1 MATITNPADRQ
12 AVSKA
17 QNAYINATEDLRQAQ
32 KYYPSKVAEEQ
43 AKVAQTRAELLKVTS
58 SAESNATAAST
69 TPQNSGQNVAQA
81 QQARDNGAPI
91 QNPPPASI
99 RVDPI
104 TGRVVPANAAPA
116 TNATGYSPNANT
128 GTNAPNRS
136 LTNTQTVPPPTAQP
150 TLGGTLLNYGSAA
163 LSAIAAAAPSIARG
177 DIIGGIVAAA
187 GGAANSLARSA
198 FDDYGNN
205 VKARINQIAKSGNNS
220 KVTPQPNVLDK
231 YSSYTY
237 NISLYMLSPKDYV
250 DMVNKKT
257 HAIPGA
263 QLLMQTGGAPMVDP
277 NTKGQPGRNQFFPL
291 DYYLDEVK
299 VTSLMP
305 GKGTRSPHSA
315 MEVTFRIIEPNGIS
329 LLDNLYQAI
338 KQYTGKTENYN
349 SQNYLMV
356 ISFYGYDQLGNLV
369 KASAADQFTSTGLA
383 DKTAIVEKYIPFRF
397 TNIKFRIANKLTEY
411 ECSAVAI
418 QNSIATGQ
426 AWGTIPYNVELTATT
441 VGDLFGGKAKYGTT
455 DIDIRESTKFLL
467 NAALGKNPA
476 PPKASSAP
484 KKTIITGLVEALNQ
498 YEKEHVD
505 DGIFDVANDYN
516 IIFTDDIIASADTV
530 PPGSTDKSK
539 TPMNSGSSAA
549 QQKNPA
555 TQSMDPNS
563 KNTSATAGT
572 QILQFIDQ
580 TIKTSTYI
588 SSQQKYI
595 VDPNSQELIPNGGQ
609 TDAVGWYRVGL
620 QATPKE
626 YDYKRNDYAYS
637 ITYQISPYLVSNIQ
651 SPWFYDGVF
660 RGVQKQ
666 YDYWFTGTNTEIL
679 SYEQNFNALFF
690 MVANTPQAINTLD
703 YREVQKY
710 MYQTRS
716 NESDQGNEGKVNEGG
731 ASAADR
737 LYSPGDL
744 SEVKISIVGDPGWLI
759 QGEVWSGVAGTS
771 FSYDPFLPDGTI
783 NTESQEALFEIR
795 FNKPVDYDIQTGV
808 MDPAQRIQGANA
820 KISRPPNAAD
830 TGPTQSYVYKTKQ
843 VVSVFAKGKFTQDI
857 DGVLINFP
865 IADNKA
871 GTKTNAANGRT
882 TTNAAGAATSVTRDL
897 SGNASV
903 NSKGFL
909 GGTGVPGVKGL
920 ATKAIPNTTNYS
932 GGTSS
937 TAQTPEARAAAAVR
951 GSPPAK
957 APTVGGNPVG
967 SPSATTNTNP
977 QTGGTRQTDSTTIQM
992 VNGGIPAW
1000 SAADPA
1006 AWQQYRDYQQA
1017 QYNTIYNER
1026 VASLTAQAKRNT
1038 KDGVVPADEVSRI
1051 NTSSRFIAES
1061 QSMDNALLKYADQIA
1076 AAGFATKSTST
1087 STTTTPTTRGSSQ
1100 PMNLSD
1106 Y

>member
-1 MATITNPADRQ
+1 MAT
-12 AVSKA
+12 
-17 QNAYINATEDLRQAQ
+17 
-32 KYYPSKVAEEQ
+32 
-43 AKVAQTRAELLKVTS
+43 
-58 SAESNATAAST
+58 T
-69 TPQNSGQNVAQA
+69 TQNSGQTVAQA

-116 TNATGYSPNANT
+116 TNATGYSPNTTT

-136 LTNTQTVPPPTAQP
+136 LTTTQTVPPPTAQP
-150 TLGGTLLNYGSAA
+150 TLGSTLYNYGAAA
-163 LSAIAAAAPSIARG
+163 LSGIAAAAPSIARG
-177 DIIGGIVAAA
+177 NVIGGIVAGA
-187 GGAANSLARSA
+187 GAAANSLARSA

-231 YSSYTY
+231 YASYTY

-263 QLLMQTGGAPMVDP
+263 QLLMQTGGAPMRDP
-277 NTKGQPGRNQFFPL
+277 NTVGQPGRNQFFPL

-338 KQYTGKTENYN
+338 KQYTGKTENYS

-369 KASAADQFTSTGLA
+369 KASAADQFTSSGLA

-397 TNIKFRIANKLTEY
+397 TNIKFCIANKLTEY

-441 VGDLFGGKAKYGTT
+441 VGDLFGGKAKYGTLNA
-455 DIDIRESTKFLL
+455 DLRESTKFLL
-467 NAALGKNPA
+467 NAALGNNPA
-476 PPKASSAP
+476 PPKVSSAP
-484 KKTIITGLVEALNQ
+484 KKTIVTGLVEALNQ
-498 YEKEHVD
+498 YEEEHVKE
-505 DGIFDVANDYN
+505 GIFDVANDYN

-588 SSQQKYI
+588 SSQQRYI
-595 VDPNSQELIPNGGQ
+595 VDPTSQELVPNGGQ

-651 SPWFYDGVF
+651 SPWFFDGVF

-666 YDYWFTGTNTEIL
+666 YDYWFTGTNTEVL

-690 MVANTPQAINTLD
+690 MIANTPQAINTLD

-716 NESDQGNEGKVNEGG
+716 NESDQGNAGKVNEGG

-744 SEVKISIVGDPGWLI
+744 SEVKISIVGDPAWLI

-795 FNKPVDYDIQTGV
+795 FNKPVDYDIGTGV
-808 MDPAQRIQGANA
+808 MDPSQRIQGANA

-865 IADNKA
+865 IAENKA
-871 GTKTNAANGRT
+871 GTKINAADGRT
-882 TTNAAGAATSVTRDL
+882 TTNAGGAATSVTRDL

-903 NSKGFL
+903 NSTGIL
-909 GGTGVPGVKGL
+909 GGTGRPGVKGL
-920 ATKAIPNTTNYS
+920 ATKAISGTTNYS

-951 GSPPAK
+951 EAPPAK

-967 SPSATTNTNP
+967 SPSAATNTDP
-977 QTGGTRQTDSTTIQM
+977 QTGGTRQTETTNFQFI
-992 VNGGIPAW
+992 NGGLPAW
-1000 SAADPA
+1000 GAADPTGY
-1006 AWQQYRDYQQA
+1006 QQYQEYQQE
-1017 QYNTIYNER
+1017 QYNTIYNEQ
-1026 VASLTAQAKRNT
+1026 VASLTKQAKKNS
-1038 KDGVVPADEVSRI
+1038 KDGVVQPNELSRI
-1051 NTSSRFIAES
+1051 QQSSSRVAEINS
-1061 QSMDNALLKYADQIA
+1061 VNAAELKYADQIV
-1076 AAGFATKSTST
+1076 AAGYATKSTST
-1087 STTTTPTTRGSSQ
+1087 STTTIPTTRGSSQ

>member
-1 MATITNPADRQ
+1 MATT
-12 AVSKA
+12 S
-17 QNAYINATEDLRQAQ
+17 QNA
-32 KYYPSKVAEEQ
+32 
-43 AKVAQTRAELLKVTS
+43 
-58 SAESNATAAST
+58 
-69 TPQNSGQNVAQA
+69 GQNVAQA
-81 QQARDNGAPI
+81 QQARDDGALV
-91 QNPPPASI
+91 QTPPTAS
-99 RVDPI
+99 VQLDPV
-104 TGRVVPANAAPA
+104 TGRIVSANANTA
-116 TNATGYSPNANT
+116 TNATGYSPNATT

-136 LTNTQTVPPPTAQP
+136 LTATQTVPPPTAQP
-150 TLGGTLLNYGSAA
+150 TLGQNLYRYGAAAVSGLAAATVSAA
-163 LSAIAAAAPSIARG
+163 KGNFIGAASAA
-177 DIIGGIVAAA
+177 IGVAA
-187 GGAANSLARSA
+187 NTSARIA
-198 FDDYGNN
+198 FDDYGNA

-231 YSSYTY
+231 YASYTY
-237 NISLYMLSPKDYV
+237 NISLYMLSPNDYV
-250 DMVNKKT
+250 NMVNNKT
-257 HAIPGA
+257 HSIPGA

-277 NTKGQPGRNQFFPL
+277 NIQGQPGRNQFFPL

-338 KQYTGKTENYN
+338 KQYTGKTENYS

-369 KASAADQFTSTGLA
+369 KASGADQFTASGLS

-426 AWGTIPYNVELTATT
+426 AWGSIPYNVELTATT
-441 VGDLFGGKAKYGTT
+441 VGDLFGGTAKYGKT
-455 DIDIRESTKFLL
+455 DIDLRESTKFLL

-476 PPKASSAP
+476 PPKANSAP

-498 YEKEHVD
+498 YEKEHVN
-505 DGIFDVANDYN
+505 DGIFEVANDYN
-516 IIFTDDIIASADTV
+516 IIFTDDIIASAETV

-539 TPMNSGSSAA
+539 TPMNSGTSAA
-549 QQKNPA
+549 QQKNPS
-555 TQSMDPNS
+555 TQSMDSNS

-572 QILQFIDQ
+572 SILQFIDQ

-595 VDPNSQELIPNGGQ
+595 VDPTSQELKPNGGQ

-690 MVANTPQAINTLD
+690 MVANTPQAPNTLD

-716 NESDQGNEGKVNEGG
+716 NESDQGNDGKVNEGG

-744 SEVKISIVGDPGWLI
+744 SEVKISIVGDPAWLI
-759 QGEVWSGVAGTS
+759 QGEVWSGVAGTN

-795 FNKPVDYDIQTGV
+795 FNKPVDYDLQTGV
-808 MDPAQRIQGANA
+808 MDPSQRTQGANA

-843 VVSVFAKGKFTQDI
+843 VISVFSKGRFTQDI

-865 IADNKA
+865 VAENKD
-871 GTKTNAANGRT
+871 GTTTNAAGGRT
-882 TTNAAGAATSVTRDL
+882 TTNAGGAVVSTSRGVTNLAPDGTPAGSI
-897 SGNASV
+897 
-903 NSKGFL
+903 
-909 GGTGVPGVKGL
+909 GTGTR
-920 ATKAIPNTTNYS
+920 AMRTTLNADGSVS
-932 GGTSS
+932 GGVAASS
-937 TAQTPEARAAAAVR
+937 SKYPPPVSNSPAAK
-951 GSPPAK
+951 S
-957 APTVGGNPVG
+957 PTVGGNPVG
-967 SPSATTNTNP
+967 SASATSGTNP
-977 QTGGTRQTDSTTIQM
+977 QTGGTRQTETTNFQLI
-992 VNGGIPAW
+992 NGGTAAW
-1000 SAADPA
+1000 AAADPTGY
-1006 AWQQYRDYQQA
+1006 QQYQEYQQA
-1017 QYNTIYNER
+1017 QYNTIYNGQ
-1026 VASLTAQAKRNT
+1026 VASLTAQAKRNSR
-1038 KDGVVPADEVSRI
+1038 DGVVQPNELSRI
-1051 NTSSRFIAES
+1051 QQRSSRIAGIKS
-1061 QSMDNALLKYADQIA
+1061 TNDAQLKYADQIV
-1076 AAGFATKSTST
+1076 AAGFATT
-1087 STTTTPTTRGSSQ
+1087 STTNSTTTIPTSRGSTQ

-1106 Y
+1106 N